1 MLGVIDVGGGM
12 RDIYGAGAIDCFLDE
27 GIKFD
32 MCIGVSA
39 GSANL
44 ATYLANQRDR
54 TYRFYS
60 DYAQRKEYMS
70 FGNYRRIGEF
80 FDLDYIYSV
89 LSDDGGEDPLDCDTM
104 FSNTA
109 ELIVVTTNAKTGKPV
124 YFSKKDILKNDLWLL
139 KASCSL
145 PIANKAY
152 IRGDGEYFDGGLSDP
167 IPVEK
172 AFELGCE
179 KVVVIVPRP
188 LSEKKHEF
196 SAVMKPF
203 LKDYPQIVNLMAN
216 RPQTY
221 NGQIRLLKE
230 YEKQGK
236 VVIIAPDSDKGMTL
250 ITKDKK
256 RLDNYYKKGYRDA
269 EKAIKR
275 I

>member
-1 MLGVIDVGGGM
+1 MLGLIDVGGGM
-12 RDIYGAGAIDCFLDE
+12 RDIYGAGAIDCFIDNS
-27 GIKFD
+27 IKFD

-44 ATYLANQRDR
+44 ANYLSKQKGR

-70 FGNYRRIGEF
+70 FMNYPKIGEF
-80 FDLDYIYSV
+80 FNLDYIYSV
-89 LSDDGGEDPLDCDTM
+89 LSDDDGEDPLDCDAITE
-104 FSNTA
+104 NEA
-109 ELIVVTTNAKTGKPV
+109 ELIVITTDAKTGKSK
-124 YFSKKDILKNDLWLL
+124 YFTKKDIVKNDLWLL
-139 KASCSL
+139 KATCTL
-145 PIANKAY
+145 PIANKAHMH
-152 IRGDGEYFDGGLSDP
+152 GDDAYFDGGLSNP

-172 AFELGCE
+172 AFELGCD

-188 LSEKKHEF
+188 LTEKRHEF

-203 LKDYPQIVNLMAN
+203 LKDYPEIVNLMAN
-216 RPQTY
+216 RPEIY
-221 NGQIRLLKE
+221 NKQIRLLKD

-236 VVIIAPDSDKGMTL
+236 VILVAPDSDKGMTL

-256 RLDNYYKKGYRDA
+256 RLDDYYKKGYKDA
-269 EKAIKR
+269 EKIMIK

>member
-1 MLGVIDVGGGM
+1 MLGLIDVGGGM
-12 RDIYGAGAIDCFLDE
+12 RDIYGAGAIDCFIDNS
-27 GIKFD
+27 IKFD
-32 MCIGVSA
+32 MCVGVSA

-44 ATYLANQRDR
+44 ATFLANQKGR
-54 TYRFYS
+54 TYRFYA

-70 FGNYRRIGEF
+70 FGNYSKIGEF
-80 FDLDYIYSV
+80 FNLDYIYSV
-89 LSDDGGEDPLDCDTM
+89 LSNDDGEDPLDCDAILKNQ
-104 FSNTA
+104 S
-109 ELIVVTTNAKTGKPV
+109 ELIVVTTNAKTGRSE
-124 YFSKKDILKNDLWLL
+124 YFTKKDIRKNDFWLL
-139 KASCSL
+139 KASSSL
-145 PIANKAY
+145 PIANKAHVH
-152 IRGDGEYFDGGLSDP
+152 GDCEYFDGGLSDP

-188 LSEKKHEF
+188 LAEKKHEF

-203 LKDYPQIVNLMAN
+203 LKDYPEIVNLMAT

-221 NGQIRLLKE
+221 NSQIQLLKE

-236 VVIIAPDSDKGMTL
+236 VILIAPDSDKGMSL

-256 RLDNYYKKGYRDA
+256 RLDDYYNKGYSDA
-269 EKAIKR
+269 AKAIAK

>member
-12 RDIYGAGAIDCFLDE
+12 RDIYGAGVIDCFLDK

-145 PIANKAY
+145 PIANKAF
-152 IRGDGEYFDGGLSDP
+152 IHGDGEYFDGGLSDP

-172 AFELGCE
+172 AFELGCD

-221 NGQIRLLKE
+221 NSQIRLLKE

-236 VVIIAPDSDKGMTL
+236 VILIAPDSDKGMTL

-256 RLDNYYKKGYRDA
+256 RLDDYYKKGYRDA